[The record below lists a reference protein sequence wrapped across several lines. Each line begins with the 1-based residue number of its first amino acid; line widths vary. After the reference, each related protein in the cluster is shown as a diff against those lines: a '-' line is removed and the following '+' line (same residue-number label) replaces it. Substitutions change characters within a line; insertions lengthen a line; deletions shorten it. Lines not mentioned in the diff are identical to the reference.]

1 MQALSS
7 AAGLQVVRQ
16 REELQQGLLQLV
28 VSGSG
33 GLALEKRQETLL
45 LTEPETMTV
54 FDQRA
59 LLDINAKSTESYK
72 YKYMNFKL

>member
-1 MQALSS
+1 MSTVQALSS

-28 VSGSG
+28 VSG

-54 FDQRA
+54 FYQRA
-59 LLDINAKSTESYK
+59 IRY
-72 YKYMNFKL
+72 

>member
-28 VSGSG
+28 ISG
-33 GLALEKRQETLL
+33 GLEQEKRQETLL
-45 LTEPETMTV
+45 LTEPDTMTV
-54 FDQRA
+54 SDERA
-59 LLDINAKSTESYK
+59 IRY
-72 YKYMNFKL
+72 

>member
-1 MQALSS
+1 MVQALSS

-28 VSGSG
+28 VSG

-54 FDQRA
+54 FYQRA
-59 LLDINAKSTESYK
+59 IRY
-72 YKYMNFKL
+72 

>member
-1 MQALSS
+1 MSTVQALSS

-28 VSGSG
+28 VSG

-72 YKYMNFKL
+72 YMNFKL

>member
-1 MQALSS
+1 MSTVQALSS

-54 FDQRA
+54 FYQRA
-59 LLDINAKSTESYK
+59 IRY
-72 YKYMNFKL
+72 

>member
-1 MQALSS
+1 MSTVQALSS

-28 VSGSG
+28 VSG

-45 LTEPETMTV
+45 LTEPETITV
-54 FDQRA
+54 FYQRA
-59 LLDINAKSTESYK
+59 IRY
-72 YKYMNFKL
+72 